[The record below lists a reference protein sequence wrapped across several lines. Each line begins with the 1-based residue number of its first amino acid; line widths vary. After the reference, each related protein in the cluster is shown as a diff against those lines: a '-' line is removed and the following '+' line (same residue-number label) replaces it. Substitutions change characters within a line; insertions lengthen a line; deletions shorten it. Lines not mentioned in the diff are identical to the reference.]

1 MAGWGFWKSFDRILG
16 VFYAIEVEILLS
28 KRDKEKINR
37 TRIRAHANRIYTYL
51 RVQRMCCVS
60 TSHEIIYHTIDQ
72 CQVIGK
78 REQQEEEWYVYIYG
92 RQITC
97 ITCIFHCIIKW
108 KRRHKRKYFI
118 TFRKC
123 NEKWSNA
130 IARVS
135 ANENVT
141 DISKYL
147 LNFFLHTDE
156 ILHQPKK
163 TEFYF
168 SFLVENRHFSFW
180 KIYMCL
186 FAWFAYSPMNQ
197 WINHVQYHNIGYIFI
212 DVFMCVCFVIRM
224 NIINNM
230 PFHML
235 VLIPSIFSLF
245 HFTPHFT
252 NLVRLFF
259 PMRMHCILSDLIL
272 FTAVFFP

>member
-16 VFYAIEVEILLS
+16 VFYAIEVKILLS
-28 KRDKEKINR
+28 KRDKDKINR

-97 ITCIFHCIIKW
+97 IICIFHCIIKW

-135 ANENVT
+135 ENENVT

-147 LNFFLHTDE
+147 LNFMLILMKYSTD
-156 ILHQPKK
+156 PKK
-163 TEFYF
+163 RYF
-168 SFLVENRHFSFW
+168 IFHFGKYTCVYLHDLRTHPWINESTMCNIIISVIFLS
-180 KIYMCL
+180 MCSCVFVLL
-186 FAWFAYSPMNQ
+186 FAWIS
-197 WINHVQYHNIGYIFI
+197 
-212 DVFMCVCFVIRM
+212 
-224 NIINNM
+224 
-230 PFHML
+230 
-235 VLIPSIFSLF
+235 
-245 HFTPHFT
+245 
-252 NLVRLFF
+252 
-259 PMRMHCILSDLIL
+259 
-272 FTAVFFP
+272 